1 MAAVM
6 AALMAVGTH
15 GAVHEVVEW
24 SANYGYC
31 KTQPPRRLA
40 IPTVEAVVGDAV
52 HFKFS
57 VDSAWNMDATQWAGH
72 EVYKYGTKEAWEACA
87 QDISETPTMLV
98 AWGTMGGN
106 CTGDYPHACMVNSPG
121 YVKDLDTVGTEYY
134 AAVSAGGGSERE
146 SERASGRCLHGVSVV
161 VCSGRRRGMS
171 VCVYVI

>member
-1 MAAVM
+1 
-6 AALMAVGTH
+6 MAVGTH

-57 VDSAWNMDATQWAGH
+57 VNSAWNMDATQWAGH

-87 QDISETPTMLV
+87 QDISETPTRLVTVSFLKNDHYHLV
-98 AWGTMGGN
+98 AV
-106 CTGDYPHACMVNSPG
+106 DFLLSLVKVLVCMPVAISRLR
-121 YVKDLDTVGTEYY
+121 V
-134 AAVSAGGGSERE
+134 GGSR
-146 SERASGRCLHGVSVV
+146 RATVA
-161 VCSGRRRGMS
+161 RG
-171 VCVYVI
+171 